1 MLKKSLISMVALLA
15 TFSTASYAN
24 NAAIIQSLTKLG
36 VSISD
41 IQPSPLS
48 GVSTVLTDNGVLY
61 VTDDGKQMIQG
72 PLYDISG
79 KTPVNVTFQT
89 LDKKVEA
96 LAPQMI
102 VYKAPKEQHVVTVF
116 TDITCGYCHKLHQQ
130 ISDYNALGITVRYLA
145 FPREG
150 LQGDVAKA
158 MKNIWCA
165 KDRNAA
171 FDAAMAGKTPVAAS
185 CNVDIG
191 KQYQL
196 GLLYG
201 IQGTPAILT
210 KNGVMIPGYQG
221 PNELKQYLD
230 RINAG

>member
-1 MLKKSLISMVALLA
+1 MKKTLISLVAVLA
-15 TFSTASYAN
+15 TFSSMSYAD
-24 NAAIIQSLTKLG
+24 ASAINQALTKLG
-36 VSISD
+36 VKVTD
-41 IQPSPLS
+41 IQPSPLT
-48 GVSTVLTDNGVLY
+48 GVSTVLTDNGVFY

-79 KTPVNVTFQT
+79 KNPVNVTFKV

-96 LAPQMI
+96 LAPEMI
-102 VYKAPKEQHVVTVF
+102 VYKAPKQQHVVTVF

-130 ISDYNALGITVRYLA
+130 MSDYNALGITVRYLA

-150 LQGDVAKA
+150 LDGNVAQA
-158 MKNIWCA
+158 MKSIWCA
-165 KDRNAA
+165 KDPKAA
-171 FDAAMAGKTPVAAS
+171 FDAAMAGKQPAPAS
-185 CNVDIG
+185 CNIDIG
-191 KQYQL
+191 KHYQL

-201 IQGTPAILT
+201 IQGTPAIFT
-210 KNGVMIPGYQG
+210 QNGVMIPGYQG

>member
-1 MLKKSLISMVALLA
+1 MKKSIVTLVALLA
-15 TFSTASYAN
+15 SFSTATYAN
-24 NAAIIQSLTKLG
+24 NAAITQSLNKLG
-36 VSISD
+36 VQITD

-48 GVSTVLTDNGVLY
+48 GISTVLTDNGVLY

-79 KTPVNVTFQT
+79 KNPVNVTFQT

-96 LAPQMI
+96 LKSEMI
-102 VYKAPKEQHVVTVF
+102 VYQAPKQQHVVTVF

-130 ISDYNALGITVRYLA
+130 IADYNALGITVRYLA

-150 LQGDVAKA
+150 MDGKVAKA
-158 MKNIWCA
+158 MKNVWCA
-165 KDRNAA
+165 KDRKAA
-171 FDAAMAGKTPVAAS
+171 FDAAMEGKTPAAAS
-185 CNVDIG
+185 CNIDIG

-210 KNGVMIPGYQG
+210 QNGVMIPGYQG